1 MAGSTFDLRP
11 DSKSGALRPVEGH
24 LLLRGMHVFVATGE
38 RHVWEHLLG
47 VTVAATAGVEVD
59 SPGSGETEETLYI
72 TGTTIV
78 NQ

>member
-24 LLLRGMHVFVATGE
+24 LLLRGTHVFVATGE

-47 VTVAATAGVEVD
+47 VIVVATAGVEVD
-59 SPGSGETEETLYI
+59 SPGSGRQRRLYL
-72 TGTTIV
+72 
-78 NQ
+78 